1 MTLLADKENRRY
13 VVGLSIFAACLLAVL
28 LLLSLAQTK
37 ASWSLLQAQE
47 TRIASALLDAGV
59 SKTVVAEALSET
71 AAATPEGEAL
81 LNQLGHGAD
90 VPFYYFAALR
100 EQAVMGGAMATAM
113 ALLLGSG
120 LMLHSWRFLK
130 RRERLYLSATDTIA
144 AYAEGHFERHLP
156 QHENGALY
164 QLFGAVEELALSLQ
178 AKGEHELQVKDFL
191 KGMISD
197 ISHQVK
203 TPLAALHMYNEI
215 IAGEPEHVEV
225 VRTFSEKSERALER
239 LEQLIQSLLKVTRLD
254 AGSVA
259 FVRRPQNMAA
269 LMAQAAEP
277 FVTRAK
283 QEGKT
288 LSLEGA
294 TDALCC
300 CDSEWTAEAIGNLI
314 KNGLDHTAG
323 GGQVRVRWEET
334 PALLRITV
342 ADNGEGIAA
351 EDLHHIFKRFYRSPQ
366 TSDHQGVGLGLP
378 IAKAIVDGQGGTMN
392 VASAPGEGTVFTVS
406 FPACGAGEL
415 TKM

>member
-28 LLLSLAQTK
+28 ILLSLAQTK

-47 TRIASALLDAGV
+47 ARIASALLDAGV

-71 AAATPEGEAL
+71 AATTPEGESL

-90 VPFYYFAALR
+90 VPFYYFTALR

-113 ALLLGSG
+113 ALLFGSG

-130 RRERLYLSATDTIA
+130 RRERLYLSAADTIA
-144 AYAEGHFERHLP
+144 AYAEGRFEHHLP

-203 TPLAALHMYNEI
+203 TPLAALRMYNEI

-225 VRTFSEKSERALER
+225 VRTFAEKSERALER

-259 FVRRPQNMAA
+259 FTRRPQKMAA

-277 FVTRAK
+277 FVTRAE
-283 QEGKT
+283 QEGKI
-288 LSLEGA
+288 LSLDGA
-294 TDALCC
+294 AEASCC
-300 CDSEWTAEAIGNLI
+300 CDPEWTAEAIGNLI
-314 KNGLDHTAG
+314 KNGLDHTAK
-323 GGQVRVRWEET
+323 GGQVRVSWEET

-342 ADNGEGIAA
+342 ADNGDGIAA
-351 EDLHHIFKRFYRSPQ
+351 EDLHHIFKRFYRSPKA
-366 TSDHQGVGLGLP
+366 SDHQGVGLGLP
-378 IAKAIVDGQGGTMN
+378 IAKAIVDSQGGTLN
-392 VASAPGEGTVFTVS
+392 VVSTPGEGTVFTVS

>member
-13 VVGLSIFAACLLAVL
+13 VAGLSMFAAGLLVVV
-28 LLLSLAQTK
+28 LLLSLAQTM

-47 TRIASALLDAGV
+47 ARIASTLLDAGV
-59 SKTVVAEALSET
+59 SKTVLAEALSET
-71 AAATPEGEAL
+71 AAVTPEGEAL
-81 LNQLGHGAD
+81 LNQLGHGTEA
-90 VPFYYFAALR
+90 PFYFFAALR
-100 EQAVMGGAMATAM
+100 EQAVLGGALAAAL
-113 ALLLGSG
+113 ALLLGGG
-120 LMLHSWRFLK
+120 LLLHGWRFLK
-130 RRERLYLSATDTIA
+130 RREGLYLSAADTIA
-144 AYAEGHFERHLP
+144 AYAEGRFERHLP

-203 TPLAALHMYNEI
+203 TPLAALRMYNEI
-215 IAGEPEHVEV
+215 IAGEPEQAEV
-225 VRTFSEKSERALER
+225 VRTFAEKSERALER

-259 FVRRPQNMAA
+259 FVRRPQNVAA

-277 FVTRAK
+277 FLTRAE
-283 QEGKT
+283 QEGK
-288 LSLEGA
+288 SLLLDGA
-294 TDALCC
+294 AEAMCC
-300 CDSEWTAEAIGNLI
+300 CDPEWTAEAVGNLI
-314 KNGLDHTAG
+314 KNGLDHTAS
-323 GGQVRVRWEET
+323 GGQVQVRWEES

-342 ADNGEGIAA
+342 ADDGEGISA

-366 TSDHQGVGLGLP
+366 ASDHQGVGLGLP
-378 IAKAIVDGQGGTMN
+378 IAKAIVDGQGGTMS
-392 VASAPGEGTVFTVS
+392 VASTPGEGTVFTVS

-415 TKM
+415 TNL